1 MKHPHSP
8 EEVIDPRWD
17 RYLHARHPRQAAPAA
32 RAGGPG
38 ADDPWGHEPEADGG
52 PGMEPAHRGVQ
63 PAHHASD
70 AELNAEIAR
79 VLEPWRT
86 GKAGPRSTLEGLR
99 ELAERRL

>member
-1 MKHPHSP
+1 MKHAPRSP
-8 EEVIDPRWD
+8 QEIIDPRWD
-17 RYLHARHPRQAAPAA
+17 QYLHARQPRQHGS
-32 RAGGPG
+32 AGR
-38 ADDPWGHEPEADGG
+38 DGG
-52 PGMEPAHRGVQ
+52 SGVDDERANGPRVEPAHQGVH